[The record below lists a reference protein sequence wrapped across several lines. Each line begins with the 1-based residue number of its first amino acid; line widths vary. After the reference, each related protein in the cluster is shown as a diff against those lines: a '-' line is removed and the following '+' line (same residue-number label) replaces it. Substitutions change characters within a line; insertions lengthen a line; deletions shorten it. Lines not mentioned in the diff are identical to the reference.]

1 MVRKTIKLE
10 IVQLDQTLFYLNY
23 LQLESSLI
31 RTVQLNSSFILLD
44 FSQL

>member
-31 RTVQLNSSFILLD
+31 GLFY
-44 FSQL
+44 